1 MKVMIATYK
10 DAVCPHFG
18 HAPEFRLV
26 EIDGNRIVNEEVC
39 SNPGHVPGAL
49 PKWMKDL
56 GVDVVIAGDMGVMA
70 RNLFASLGIT
80 VQTCPP
86 MSTNS
91 ALEAFMKGELSGSSN
106 SCHHGEEHATGTA
119 CNGHHE
125 ALEELEGQ

>member
-10 DAVCPHFG
+10 DAVYPHFG

-26 EIDGNRIVNEEVC
+26 EIDGNRIVSEEVHP
-39 SNPGHVPGAL
+39 NPGHVPGAL

-56 GVDVVIAGDMGVMA
+56 GVDVVITGDMGAMA

-86 MSTNS
+86 MSIND
-91 ALEAFMKGELSGSSN
+91 AVEAFMRDELSGSSN
-106 SCHHGEEHATGTA
+106 SCHHGEGHATDAA
-119 CNGHHE
+119 CNEHNE
-125 ALEELEGQ
+125 ALEELEG